1 MAMSGLRELSVIQTP
16 PVDRLAVR
24 TYVMPWDPVVL
35 REALLREHYR
45 GGQSFFVVPRIT
57 DLTEIEEYLRT
68 EIPEVKYVTAHGQ
81 MSPTQVEERMSAFY
95 EKRYDVLLSTTI
107 VESGLDIPSANTLII
122 HRADRFGLAQLYQ
135 LRGRVGRSK
144 TRAYAYLTHEPNR
157 VLTETAEKRLKVLG
171 AQTLRLDVAN
181 PASNSGLA
189 WQLDGEKIDLAIYV
203 AGAMDRASAST
214 PPTRDSFDAVMHT
227 NVMGA
232 MQVIPQ
238 ILPMVQETRG
248 VIACISSV
256 MGSLQETTSGNAVLY
271 RVSKAALMV
280 VRCTQAEQPDVTVL
294 AIHPGWV
301 QTDMGG
307 AAAHLTPEQSANS
320 LRETLNR
327 TLEQRDPKLRGAFLN
342 HDGQTLPW

>member
-1 MAMSGLRELSVIQTP
+1 MKT
-16 PVDRLAVR
+16 
-24 TYVMPWDPVVL
+24 
-35 REALLREHYR
+35 
-45 GGQSFFVVPRIT
+45 
-57 DLTEIEEYLRT
+57 
-68 EIPEVKYVTAHGQ
+68 
-81 MSPTQVEERMSAFY
+81 
-95 EKRYDVLLSTTI
+95 VLLIGASRGIGHELARQYIADGWRVIATARSDEGI
-107 VESGLDIPSANTLII
+107 AGLKA
-122 HRADRFGLAQLYQ
+122 
-135 LRGRVGRSK
+135 
-144 TRAYAYLTHEPNR
+144 
-157 VLTETAEKRLKVLG
+157 LG

-181 PASNSGLA
+181 PASNSGLS

-238 ILPMVQETRG
+238 IVPMVQETKG

-256 MGSLQETTSGNAVLY
+256 MGSLQETTSGIAALY
-271 RVSKAALMV
+271 RVSKAALNMV

-307 AAAHLTPEQSANS
+307 TAAPLTPEQSASS
-320 LRETLNR
+320 LRQTLNR
-327 TLEQRDPKLRGAFLN
+327 ILEQRDPEFRGAFLN
-342 HDGQTLPW
+342 HDGQALPW

>member
-1 MAMSGLRELSVIQTP
+1 
-16 PVDRLAVR
+16 
-24 TYVMPWDPVVL
+24 
-35 REALLREHYR
+35 
-45 GGQSFFVVPRIT
+45 
-57 DLTEIEEYLRT
+57 
-68 EIPEVKYVTAHGQ
+68 
-81 MSPTQVEERMSAFY
+81 
-95 EKRYDVLLSTTI
+95 
-107 VESGLDIPSANTLII
+107 
-122 HRADRFGLAQLYQ
+122 
-135 LRGRVGRSK
+135 
-144 TRAYAYLTHEPNR
+144 
-157 VLTETAEKRLKVLG
+157 
-171 AQTLRLDVAN
+171 
-181 PASNSGLA
+181 
-189 WQLDGEKIDLAIYV
+189 
-203 AGAMDRASAST
+203 MDRASAST

-271 RVSKAALMV
+271 RVSKAALNMV